1 VSGATGRSGAEQ
13 QPGHGPGWSARY
25 FRALVESTTDVLLVV
40 DGGGV
45 VSYVTP
51 SVVPTL
57 GYPPERLLG
66 SRVHALLHPE
76 ERRRAARG
84 FRDALRWRGG
94 AERVELR
101 ARHADGSWRVLEVTG
116 RNLLGS
122 PVGGVVLTC
131 RDVTERRV
139 AEEALWQSETMLFH
153 SQKLGEVGRL
163 TGGVAHDFNNVLTAI
178 KGLAQLA
185 MLDVPAGEPLRDEL
199 REIDRAADRAAGL
212 TRQLLAFSRRE
223 ARQPREVDLHALVA
237 GMAAMLRRLIPED
250 VELALAPGSA
260 PALAWADP
268 GEVEQVLLNLAVNA
282 RDAMPHGGRLV
293 VETAREEGGTGA
305 RAALRVRD
313 TGAGIPPE
321 LRARIFEP
329 FFTTKEAGHGTGLG
343 LATVAAIAR
352 RSGGSVEVES
362 EPGRGTVFSVL
373 LPCVDAPAPA
383 PGGSGEEAPPR
394 GSETVLVVED
404 DEAVRRL
411 ARMVLERCGY
421 TVLAAANGGQAIRA
435 VAQHTGPLHLVLTDV
450 VMPGMGGGE
459 LAAELLRRL
468 PGLCVV
474 YMTGYLDDELER
486 HGIAP
491 SPDVVRKPFSPARLA
506 RAVRGALDA
515 APSSPAAPEPV

>member
-1 VSGATGRSGAEQ
+1 MSGATGLSGIE

-40 DGGGV
+40 DGGGT

-51 SVVPTL
+51 SVIATL

-66 SRVHALLHPE
+66 SRVHALLHPD

-185 MLDVPAGEPLRDEL
+185 MMDVPAGEPLRDEL

-250 VELALAPGSA
+250 VELALAPDAA

-293 VETAREEGGTGA
+293 VATARGEDG
-305 RAALRVRD
+305 RVALRVRD
-313 TGAGIPPE
+313 AGAGIPPE

-329 FFTTKEAGHGTGLG
+329 FFTTKDAGHGTGLG

-373 LPCVDAPAPA
+373 LPGVDAPAPA
-383 PGGSGEEAPPR
+383 PAGGGEEAPPR

-404 DEAVRRL
+404 DEAVRSLSRL
-411 ARMVLERCGY
+411 VLERCGY

-435 VAQHTGPLHLVLTDV
+435 AAQHPGPLHLVLTDV

-459 LAAELLRRL
+459 LAAELARRL
-468 PGLCVV
+468 PGLRVV

-491 SPDVVRKPFSPARLA
+491 SPAVVRKPFSPGRLA

-515 APSSPAAPEPV
+515 PPSSPAAPEPP

>member
-1 VSGATGRSGAEQ
+1 MSGAVERTGPEQ
-13 QPGHGPGWSARY
+13 PAHDAGRSARY
-25 FRALVESTTDVLLVV
+25 FRALVESTSDVILVV
-40 DGGGV
+40 DGRGT
-45 VSYVTP
+45 VSYATP
-51 SVVPTL
+51 SVLPTL
-57 GYPPERLLG
+57 GYPPERLVG
-66 SRVHALLHPE
+66 SRVHALVHPD
-76 ERRRAARG
+76 ERRSAGRG

-122 PVGGVVLTC
+122 PVGGVVLTG

-139 AEEALWQSETMLFH
+139 AEEALWHSETMLLH

-185 MLDVPAGEPLRDEL
+185 LLDVPAGDPLRDEL

-223 ARQPREVDLHALVA
+223 TRRPREVDLDALVA

-260 PALAWADP
+260 PAQAWADP

-282 RDAMPHGGRLV
+282 RDAMPHGGRLT
-293 VETAREEGGTGA
+293 VETARERGPSGP
-305 RAALRVRD
+305 RVALRVRD

-329 FFTTKEAGHGTGLG
+329 FFTTKEAGCGTGLG
-343 LATVAAIAR
+343 LATVMGIAR

-362 EPGRGTVFSVL
+362 EPGRGTVFSLL
-373 LPCVDAPAPA
+373 LPCVDAPAHA
-383 PGGSGEEAPPR
+383 AGGGDEEPPPR
-394 GSETVLVVED
+394 GGETVLLVED
-404 DEAVRRL
+404 DETVRRL
-411 ARMVLERCGY
+411 AQMVLERCGY
-421 TVLAAANGGQAIRA
+421 SVLAAANGGQAIRA
-435 VAQHTGPLHLVLTDV
+435 AAQRTDPIHLLLSDV
-450 VMPGMGGGE
+450 VMPAMGGAELAGE
-459 LAAELLRRL
+459 LARML
-468 PGLCVV
+468 PGLRVV
-474 YMTGYLDDELER
+474 YMTGYLDEELAR
-486 HGIAP
+486 HGVAP
-491 SPDVVRKPFSPARLA
+491 SPAVVRKPFSPGRLA
-506 RAVRGALDA
+506 RAVREALDA
-515 APSSPAAPEPV
+515 PALSPATTPEPG